1 MRFEGTVAINAPR
14 DQVFAFLTNP
24 EGVSQC
30 VPGLESIEVVEPGKR
45 FRATAAIGFG
55 TVKAR
60 FVTDVEWLELE
71 APSHA
76 RMKARG
82 KAPGS
87 VADVES
93 SMTLSEAGERGTSLA
108 WAAEVTVAGTIASVA
123 VRLMGTVSQKLTGL
137 FFECVR
143 GKIEGGKTA

>member
-1 MRFEGTVAINAPR
+1 MRFEGTVSINAPR
-14 DQVFAFLTNP
+14 EQVFAFLTNP

-45 FRATAAIGFG
+45 FRATAAVGFG

-60 FVTDVEWLELE
+60 FVTDVEWLELD
-71 APSHA
+71 APARA

-87 VADVES
+87 VADVDS
-93 SMTLSEAGERGTSLA
+93 SMTLTQSGDCGTSLS
-108 WAAEVTVAGTIASVA
+108 WDHHLNVAGTIASVA
-123 VRLMGTVSQKLTGL
+123 VRLLGTVSQKLTGL
-137 FFECVR
+137 FFDCVR
-143 GKIEGGKTA
+143 GKIEGTRTA